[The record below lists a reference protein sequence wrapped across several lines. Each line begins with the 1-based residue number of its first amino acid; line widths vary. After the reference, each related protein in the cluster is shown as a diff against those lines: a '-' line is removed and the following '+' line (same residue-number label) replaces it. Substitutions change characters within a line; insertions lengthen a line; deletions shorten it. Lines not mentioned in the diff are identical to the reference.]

1 MSHDDAKIYDQGYRP
16 FEGELASPRSRFL
29 TIAANELRQAW
40 KSKWFRRIAWASF
53 GPLIVFAVLVVV
65 TSRFAALGGQMM
77 EDVWIPFWG
86 IQMFF
91 SMLMVF
97 FIGCGAVGEDLRT
110 GALVVYF
117 SRPVSFMQYLVGK
130 WLAVSVGVLWVT
142 LLPGAVLAVFRW
154 LAEPDATLVDF
165 LLWLCALV
173 TVSLL
178 LALCMGWVVLA
189 VSALSGRARAAGIVW
204 VILFFVSLGGAEG
217 LSNATGIYELN
228 AVGFGQASEQ
238 LAGILFCRDGSPA
251 EVFWLVV
258 GQLGW
263 AVVGLTVVLFRLR
276 RWVRV

>member
-1 MSHDDAKIYDQGYRP
+1 VSHDDAKIYDQGYRP

-29 TIAANELRQAW
+29 TITANELRQAW
-40 KSKWFRRIAWASF
+40 KSKWFKRIAWASF

-65 TSRFAALGGQMM
+65 ASRFAALGGQMQ
-77 EDVWIPFWG
+77 DVWIPFWG

-91 SMLMVF
+91 AMLVVF
-97 FIGCGAVGEDLRT
+97 FIGRGAVGEDLRT

-117 SRPVSFMQYLVGK
+117 SRPVSFMQYLAGK
-130 WLAVSVGVLWVT
+130 WLAVSAGVLGVT
-142 LLPGAVLAVFRW
+142 LLPGVVLAVFRW

-165 LLWLCALV
+165 LLWLGALV

-189 VSALSGRARAAGIVW
+189 VSSLAGRARAAGIVW
-204 VILFFVSLGGAEG
+204 VILFFVSFGVAEG

-238 LAGILFCRDGSPA
+238 LAGILFRREGSLA

-263 AVVGLTVVLFRLR
+263 AVLGLLVVLFRLR